1 MARKQKKLDK
11 RRRQE
16 CKTNY
21 NKRLILLK
29 GNKLRLVV
37 RKTNR
42 YIILQI
48 VDSLNAQDK
57 VLYSANTL
65 ELLKKGWPEEKKGS
79 LKNLS
84 AAYLGGM
91 LLGNKAKEIKKEV
104 ILDSGLIPSTK
115 GSRVYAAVKGVSDSG
130 IKINFDEKI
139 MFDEDKIAEK
149 IGKDVFD
156 KVKESLK

>member
-37 RKTNR
+37 RKTNK

>member
-1 MARKQKKLDK
+1 MVKRQKKLDK

-29 GNKLRLVV
+29 GKKLRLVI
-37 RKTNR
+37 RKTNK

-48 VDSLNAQDK
+48 VDSVNARDK
-57 VLYSANTL
+57 VLYSANTS

-84 AAYLGGM
+84 AAYLGGI
-91 LLGNKAKEIKKEV
+91 LLGKKAKEIKKEV
-104 ILDSGLIPSTK
+104 ILDIGLIPSTK
-115 GSRVYAAVKGVSDSG
+115 GSRVYAAVKGVNDSG

-149 IGKDVFD
+149 IGKDIFN
-156 KVKESLK
+156 KVKDGLK